1 MAIAY
6 FDCFSGIS
14 GDMILGALVDAGL
27 DFDTLNDELDKLPLD
42 GFRLTRK
49 KVTRQYI
56 AGTKIDV
63 IVQTSKG
70 REIIEGPGEEG
81 PFHDHGETRHLGEL
95 TVVIENSSLAD
106 SVKRQ
111 AIGIFDELAVAE
123 SKVHGIS
130 KEEVHLHEV
139 SGVDAM
145 VDVVGACIGLV
156 HLEIEKV
163 YTSALPMGRGFIHC
177 AHGRMPVPAPG
188 ALELMRDIP
197 VYHTEIEGEL
207 VTPTGAAFL
216 KATADVHHSMPKM
229 VLRKIG
235 YGAGTKDIP
244 DHPNLLRVCIG
255 DRAN

>member
-27 DFDTLNDELDKLPLD
+27 DFDALSGELRKLPLD
-42 GFRLTRK
+42 GYRLTRK
-49 KVTRQYI
+49 TVTRQYI

-63 IVQTSKG
+63 IVRTAEG

-81 PFHDHGETRHLGEL
+81 PYHDHGEARHLEDL
-95 TVVIENSSLAD
+95 TSIIEGSTLDGAVRRRAIQVFDHLAT
-106 SVKRQ
+106 
-111 AIGIFDELAVAE
+111 AE

-130 KEEVHLHEV
+130 KREVHLHEV
-139 SGVDAM
+139 SGVDAI
-145 VDVVGACIGLV
+145 VDVVGACIGLA
-156 HLEIEKV
+156 LLDIEMV
-163 YTSALPMGRGFIHC
+163 YASALPMGRGFIHC
-177 AHGRMPVPAPG
+177 AHGLMPVPAPG
-188 ALELMRDIP
+188 ALELMRNMP
-197 VYHTEIEGEL
+197 VYHTGIEGEL

-216 KATADVHHSMPKM
+216 KTTADGHGVPPRM

-244 DHPNLLRVCIG
+244 GHPNLLRVCIG
-255 DRAN
+255 DRPE